1 MRDTRPT
8 SPLAALEAVVIDT
21 ETTGLDARQ
30 ARIVQIAVVL
40 LRDGRLEPTP
50 LLDTLVDPGIPIPAV
65 STAVHGIA
73 SADVTGKPRF
83 ADIADQIAEA
93 CRGRLVVGHSL
104 GYDLTILRREHE
116 LAGLAWQAP
125 QALDIR
131 PLARL
136 VAPSLADHSLDRL
149 CDWLGVAIDG
159 RHTALGDANAT
170 GRVLLGLI
178 PLLRAQG
185 VRTLAEAVAAIGRLA
200 EQEARA
206 SRGLMVLDGAAA
218 TGTEEPVAVIDAFA
232 YRHRAADVMSA
243 PALFLPGSVSV
254 RDGLRA
260 LLDKG
265 TSSVFVQLAD
275 GGVGIVTERDILRAV
290 GAEKGGGLDEP
301 LAAIAK
307 APVLGVED
315 SDFLYRAIARMARL
329 GVRHLAVR
337 DPEGRVVGA
346 LTPRNLLRDRAMEA
360 IIIGD
365 AIAAA
370 ETVTDLAAAWG
381 KAPQMTAAL
390 RRERVEAR
398 TIAAT
403 LSAEIQAMTRRA
415 AEFAEIAMARA
426 GRGAPPVRYVVLVL
440 GSAGRGESL
449 LAADQDNAII
459 YERGEEGGPED
470 LWFADMAGLM
480 NRYLDEAGIVL
491 CKGEVMARNRL
502 WRLSREDWMAQVET
516 WIRRQRPQDLLNVDI
531 FFDATPVH
539 GDRGLAED
547 ILNFAR
553 ARAKATPSFLMMMTE
568 LARQWRSPL
577 TLFGGF
583 QKIDGRVDLKKG
595 GLMPIF
601 TGARVLALRHGLPD
615 LSTRDRLQAV
625 MASGLGSSSDLEAII
640 DAHEVLLVAVLEQ
653 QIEDAVRGVGLSP
666 RVGVDRLSSKQKG
679 QLKTAVKAV
688 DTMLGVLSEG
698 RV

>member
-8 SPLAALEAVVIDT
+8 TPLAALEAVVIDT

-40 LRDGRLEPTP
+40 LRDGRLEPVP
-50 LLDTLVDPGIPIPAV
+50 LLDTLVDPGIAIPAV
-65 STAVHGIA
+65 STAVHGIR
-73 SADVTGKPRF
+73 SADVVGKPRF
-83 ADIADQIAEA
+83 GDIADQIAEA

-104 GYDLTILRREHE
+104 GYDLAILRREHE
-116 LAGLAWQAP
+116 LAGIAWQAP
-125 QALDIR
+125 QALDVR

-149 CDWLGVAIDG
+149 CDWLGVVIDG

-170 GRVLLGLI
+170 GQVLLGLI
-178 PLLRAQG
+178 PLLRAAG
-185 VRTLAEAVAAIGRLA
+185 VRTLAEAVAAISRLA

-206 SRGLMVLDGAAA
+206 SRGLMVLDG
-218 TGTEEPVAVIDAFA
+218 EVASGDAETISVIDSFA

-243 PALFLPGSVSV
+243 PALFLPGAVSI
-254 RDGLRA
+254 REGLRV

-265 TSSVFVQLAD
+265 TSSVFVELDD

-290 GAEKGGGLDEP
+290 GTAQTDGLDAP
-301 LAAIAK
+301 LASIAN
-307 APVLGVED
+307 APVFGVED
-315 SDFLYRAIARMARL
+315 DDFLYRAIGRMARL

-337 DPEGRVVGA
+337 DATGRVVGA

-370 ETVTDLAAAWG
+370 TTVTDLAAAWG
-381 KAPQMTAAL
+381 KAPQMAAAL

-398 TIAAT
+398 SIAAT
-403 LSAEIQAMTRRA
+403 LSAEIQAITRRS
-415 AEFAEIAMARA
+415 AEMAEAAMARS
-426 GRGAPPVRYVVLVL
+426 GRGSPPVGYAVLVL

-459 YERGEEGGPED
+459 YERGGEGGSED
-470 LWFADMAGLM
+470 LWFAEMAGHM

-502 WRLSREDWMAQVET
+502 WRLSRDDWMAQVEV

-531 FFDATPVH
+531 FFDAAPVH
-539 GDRGLAED
+539 GNRQLAED
-547 ILNFAR
+547 VLVFAR
-553 ARAKATPSFLMMMTE
+553 ARAKATPSFLLMMTE

-615 LSTRDRLQAV
+615 LSTCARLEAV
-625 MASGLGSSSDLEAII
+625 KALGLGSSSDLESIVE
-640 DAHEVLLVAVLEQ
+640 AHEVLLVAVLEQ
-653 QIEDAVRGVGLSP
+653 QIEDAVRGVSLSP
-666 RVGVDRLSSKQKG
+666 RVGVDRLSAKQKG